1 MRLFSYT
8 IFYWKGENMLYDKI
22 KEVAKTKSLSIYRIE
37 RDLGF
42 SNGSLRKWNNS
53 TPSATSLKKVANYL
67 NVTLDDLLEETA

>member
-1 MRLFSYT
+1 
-8 IFYWKGENMLYDKI
+8 MLYDKI

-67 NVTLDDLLEETA
+67 NVTLDDLLEEIA

>member
-1 MRLFSYT
+1 
-8 IFYWKGENMLYDKI
+8 MLYDKI

-42 SNGSLRKWNNS
+42 SNDSLRKWNNS

-67 NVTLDDLLEETA
+67 NVTSDELLEETT

>member
-1 MRLFSYT
+1 
-8 IFYWKGENMLYDKI
+8 MLYDKI

-53 TPSATSLKKVANYL
+53 TPSAASLKKVANYL

>member
-1 MRLFSYT
+1 
-8 IFYWKGENMLYDKI
+8 MLYDKI

-42 SNGSLRKWNNS
+42 SNGSLRKWKNS

-67 NVTLDDLLEETA
+67 NVTSDELLEETT

>member
-1 MRLFSYT
+1 
-8 IFYWKGENMLYDKI
+8 MLYDKI

-42 SNGSLRKWNNS
+42 SNGSIRKWNNS

>member
-1 MRLFSYT
+1 
-8 IFYWKGENMLYDKI
+8 MLYDKI

-67 NVTLDDLLEETA
+67 NITSDELLEETT

>member
-1 MRLFSYT
+1 
-8 IFYWKGENMLYDKI
+8 MLYDKI

>member
-1 MRLFSYT
+1 
-8 IFYWKGENMLYDKI
+8 MLYDKI

-67 NVTLDDLLEETA
+67 NVTLDDLLEESA

>member
-1 MRLFSYT
+1 
-8 IFYWKGENMLYDKI
+8 MLYDKI
-22 KEVAKTKSLSIYRIE
+22 KEVAKTQSLSIYRIE

-67 NVTLDDLLEETA
+67 NVTSDELLEETT

>member
-1 MRLFSYT
+1 
-8 IFYWKGENMLYDKI
+8 MLYDKI

-67 NVTLDDLLEETA
+67 NVTIDDLLEETA

>member
-1 MRLFSYT
+1 
-8 IFYWKGENMLYDKI
+8 MLYDKI
-22 KEVAKTKSLSIYRIE
+22 KEVAKTKSLSTYRIE

>member
-1 MRLFSYT
+1 
-8 IFYWKGENMLYDKI
+8 MLYDKI
-22 KEVAKTKSLSIYRIE
+22 KEVAKTKSLSIYQIE

>member
-1 MRLFSYT
+1 
-8 IFYWKGENMLYDKI
+8 MLYDKI

-53 TPSATSLKKVANYL
+53 IPSATSLKKVANYL
-67 NVTLDDLLEETA
+67 NVNSDDLLEETT

>member
-1 MRLFSYT
+1 
-8 IFYWKGENMLYDKI
+8 MLYDKI

-67 NVTLDDLLEETA
+67 NITLDELLEETA

>member
-1 MRLFSYT
+1 
-8 IFYWKGENMLYDKI
+8 MLYNKI

-67 NVTLDDLLEETA
+67 NVTSDELLEETT

>member
-1 MRLFSYT
+1 
-8 IFYWKGENMLYDKI
+8 MLYDKI

-67 NVTLDDLLEETA
+67 NVTLDDLLEKTA

>member
-1 MRLFSYT
+1 
-8 IFYWKGENMLYDKI
+8 MLYDKI

-53 TPSATSLKKVANYL
+53 TPSATSMKKVANYL

>member
-1 MRLFSYT
+1 
-8 IFYWKGENMLYDKI
+8 MLYDKI
-22 KEVAKTKSLSIYRIE
+22 KEIAKTKSLSIYRIE

>member
-1 MRLFSYT
+1 
-8 IFYWKGENMLYDKI
+8 MLYDKI

-67 NVTLDDLLEETA
+67 NVTSDELLEGTT

>member
-1 MRLFSYT
+1 
-8 IFYWKGENMLYDKI
+8 MLYDKI

-53 TPSATSLKKVANYL
+53 PPSATSLKKVANYL

>member
-1 MRLFSYT
+1 
-8 IFYWKGENMLYDKI
+8 MLYDKI

-67 NVTLDDLLEETA
+67 NVTLDELLEETA

>member
-1 MRLFSYT
+1 
-8 IFYWKGENMLYDKI
+8 MLYDKI

-67 NVTLDDLLEETA
+67 NVTLDDLLEETE